1 MSQPVTSG
9 HLKHLH
15 LAITTAV
22 VIPIAFMYGFYP
34 NVLFDLRPTTTDELN
49 VYKAIMGLYIA
60 FGGFWILGML
70 LPRFWQPATQSNM
83 LFLFG
88 LAAGRTLSMCVDGI
102 PSVLFCLG
110 TFGEYVLGFYALYQL
125 SRQPIHPDEKRH

>member
-1 MSQPVTSG
+1 MSQPATSG

-34 NVLFDLRPTTTDELN
+34 DVLFDLLPTTTDELN
-49 VYKAIMGLYIA
+49 VYKAMMGLYLA
-60 FGGFWILGML
+60 FGGFWIAGML
-70 LPRFWQPATQSNM
+70 FPRCWKPATQSNM

-88 LAAGRTLSMCVDGI
+88 LAVGRTISMVVDGI

-110 TFGEYVLGFYALYQL
+110 TLGEYVLGFYALYQL
-125 SRQPIHPDEKRH
+125 GKRENS